1 MTQENNLSGQNQKEK
16 NIDKIIRLKNTI
28 SILYEKEGRSKSYI
42 SRLLELDR
50 KLLTNQIKE
59 WGMVQGNSHFLTPS
73 TKKFINKNSSFIVSQ
88 LEKGTPITEIA
99 KQLNI
104 SRDKLNYIIEKDD
117 NLTKAKNEANL
128 NKINKKISKGQE
140 INYFEDLPNEIWKPI
155 LGFDGYFVSNM
166 GRFKKYLITYNCYT
180 LLTCAPNSRN
190 GRLYIALINNAGK
203 TKNLIAARVVGHAFC
218 EGYSETNNTIDHL
231 DNDFTNNKAENLQW
245 VPQSINNERAYKRG
259 KNKAVGYKKNGK
271 FKEIV
276 LNDKYSFKTITALAK
291 FLGVSETQVNRYIT
305 GECSFDGKIKLIY

>member
-1 MTQENNLSGQNQKEK
+1 MTLEKNLSGQNQKEK
-16 NIDKIIRLKNTI
+16 NIDKIIRLKNAI

-73 TKKFINKNSSFIVSQ
+73 IKKFINKNSSFIVSQ
-88 LEKGTPITEIA
+88 LGKGTPITEIA

-117 NLTKAKNEANL
+117 KLTKAKNEANS

-166 GRFKKYLITYNCYT
+166 GRFKKYLISYDCYT
-180 LLTCAPNSRN
+180 LLTCVPNSRN

-245 VPQSINNERAYKRG
+245 VPQSINNERAYTVMENTGITLVKTM
-259 KNKAVGYKKNGK
+259 
-271 FKEIV
+271 KEM
-276 LNDKYSFKTITALAK
+276 N
-291 FLGVSETQVNRYIT
+291 
-305 GECSFDGKIKLIY
+305 